1 MSNAPHPDGYV
12 AAVDLGSNSF
22 RMLIA
27 QVVHTPSGTQLR
39 PIDTLRESVRLAA
52 GLTDKKL
59 LGFEAYDRGLS
70 AIGRFGERLRGFELE
85 QVRAVATNTLRVARN
100 SADFIKDAEKA
111 LGFPIEVIAG
121 VEEARLIYIG
131 AAHEVSP
138 VQGNRLV
145 VDIGGSAY
153 RFPTTVITSIQ
164 PTLQRMP
171 ICLAFQKMINSA

>member
-100 SADFIKDAEKA
+100 SADFIKDA
-111 LGFPIEVIAG
+111 
-121 VEEARLIYIG
+121 
-131 AAHEVSP
+131 
-138 VQGNRLV
+138 
-145 VDIGGSAY
+145 
-153 RFPTTVITSIQ
+153 
-164 PTLQRMP
+164 
-171 ICLAFQKMINSA
+171 